1 MLKVWFVIYS
11 GIFIAGTVGPM
22 PYNLQ
27 VCKIEARAKAE
38 EMKKAIQTGKAHDGR
53 KISKK
58 ERQELLD
65 IRYGC
70 VESEVRPERDLPERR

>member
-11 GIFIAGTVGPM
+11 GMFIAGSVGPM
-22 PYNLQ
+22 PYNMQ
-27 VCKIEARAKAE
+27 VCQIEARAKASE
-38 EMKKAIQTGKAHDGR
+38 IKTAIRTARAYDGR
-53 KISKK
+53 KISKN

-70 VESEVRPERDLPERR
+70 IEAEERPVKDLPS